1 MEPTVMEKDRE
12 KAIIKVSVTG
22 ILVNLLL
29 VAFKAFVGLMANSI
43 AIVLDAVNN
52 LTDALSSVITII
64 GTKLAGKAANKK
76 HPYGHG
82 RIEYLTSTIIAVI
95 VIAAGVLAAKESITK
110 IIQPAETHYAY
121 WSIIIIAVAV
131 VVKFLL
137 GRYFIRVGKDVK
149 ASALVAS
156 GQDASLDALVSL
168 TTLIAAA
175 IFILWHVSLEAYLG
189 AIIALLLIRSGFLM
203 LKETLSQ
210 ILGERPDREKAMEV
224 KSAVEK
230 FPEVS
235 GVFDLVL
242 HSYGPDSLVGSL
254 HIEVPD
260 TMTADGIDRLEREIS
275 EKIYRENGVILTGI
289 SVYAK
294 NTSEGFAAEV
304 RDDIY
309 RRVMAHEYV
318 LQMHGFYLNELEK
331 LIRFD
336 VVLDFAAP
344 DRNAVFKDVVA
355 DVQAAYP
362 DYRVVAIPDA
372 DVSDRE

>member
-1 MEPTVMEKDRE
+1 MTRE
-12 KAIIKVSVTG
+12 KTIIRTSVIG
-22 ILVNLLL
+22 IGVNVLLA
-29 VAFKAFVGLMANSI
+29 VFKLIVGSISGSI

-52 LTDALSSVITII
+52 LSDSLSSIVTII
-64 GTKLAGKAANKK
+64 GTKLAGKRPDKT
-76 HPYGHG
+76 HPFGYG
-82 RIEYLTSTIIAVI
+82 RVEYLTATVISVIILY
-95 VIAAGVLAAKESITK
+95 AGFTSLIESVKK
-110 IIQPAETHYAY
+110 IINPTEPEYTNVTL
-121 WSIIIIAVAV
+121 IIVAVAV
-131 VVKFLL
+131 IIKFLL
-137 GRYFIRVGKDVK
+137 GRYFVRVGKEVK
-149 ASALVAS
+149 ASSLVAS
-156 GQDASLDALVSL
+156 GKDASLDALVSL

-175 IFILWHVSLEAYLG
+175 IFILWHVSIEAYLG
-189 AIIALLLIRSGFLM
+189 AIIALLLIRSGFQM

-210 ILGERPDREKAMEV
+210 ILGERPDREKALEV
-224 KSAVEK
+224 KGLVET

-260 TMTADGIDRLEREIS
+260 TMTADDIDRLEREIA
-275 EKIYRENGVILTGI
+275 EKVYNESSVILTGI

-294 NTSEGFAAEV
+294 NTAEGTAAQI

-309 RRVMAHEYV
+309 RRVMAHKYV
-318 LQMHGFYLNELEK
+318 LQLHGFYCSEEEK

-336 VVLDFAAP
+336 VVVDFAAP
-344 DRNAVFKDVVA
+344 DRGAVFKEAVA

-362 DYRVVAIPDA
+362 EYRIVAIPDA

>member
-1 MEPTVMEKDRE
+1 MTRE
-12 KAIIKVSVTG
+12 KTIVRTSIIG
-22 ILVNLLL
+22 IGVNVLLA
-29 VAFKAFVGLMANSI
+29 VFKLIVGSISGSI

-52 LTDALSSVITII
+52 LSDCLSSVITII
-64 GTKLAGKAANKK
+64 GTKLAGKRPDKT
-76 HPYGHG
+76 HPFGYG
-82 RIEYLTSTIIAVI
+82 RVEYLSATVISVIILYAGFTSLI
-95 VIAAGVLAAKESITK
+95 ESIK
-110 IIQPAETHYAY
+110 QIIHPVEPEYTNVTL
-121 WSIIIIAVAV
+121 IIVAVAV
-131 VVKFLL
+131 IIKFLL
-137 GRYFIRVGKDVK
+137 GRYFIKVGKEVK
-149 ASALVAS
+149 ANALVAS

-260 TMTADGIDRLEREIS
+260 TMTADEIDRLEREIS
-275 EKIYRENGVILTGI
+275 EKIYHENGVILTGI
-289 SVYAK
+289 SIYAR
-294 NTSEGFAAEV
+294 NTSEGLAAEM

-318 LQMHGFYLNELEK
+318 LQLHGFYCNELEK
-331 LIRFD
+331 VIRFD
-336 VVLDFAAP
+336 VVMDFAAP
-344 DRNAVFKDVVA
+344 DRGAVFKEVVA

-362 DYRVVAIPDA
+362 DYRIVAIPDA